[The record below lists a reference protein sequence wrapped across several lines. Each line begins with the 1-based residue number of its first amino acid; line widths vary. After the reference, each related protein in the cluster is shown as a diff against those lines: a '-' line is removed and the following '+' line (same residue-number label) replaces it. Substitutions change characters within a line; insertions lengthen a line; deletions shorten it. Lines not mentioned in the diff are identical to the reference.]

1 MMIKYVLV
9 FQICSIINGQC
20 LTPLT
25 DDKIIDSWIGCVE
38 KGQEITMKIVE
49 ADPIRFE
56 NLKLIVKYW
65 CNEDNS
71 HKIPTSSKQFEKEI

>member
-38 KGQEITMKIVE
+38 KGQQITKEIVE

-71 HKIPTSSKQFEKEI
+71 NKTPTSGKQFEKKV

>member
-20 LTPLT
+20 LTPLSAH
-25 DDKIIDSWIGCVE
+25 KKVDSWIGCVK
-38 KGQEITMKIVE
+38 KGQEVTMKIIE
-49 ADPIRFE
+49 TDPIRFE

-71 HKIPTSSKQFEKEI
+71 NKSPASGKSIEKEV

>member
-20 LTPLT
+20 LTPLS
-25 DDKIIDSWIGCVE
+25 DHKKIDSWIGCVE

-49 ADPIRFE
+49 VDPIRFE

-65 CNEDNS
+65 CNEDKSNKS
-71 HKIPTSSKQFEKEI
+71 PASSKSIEKEI

>member
-1 MMIKYVLV
+1 MIKYVLV

-20 LTPLT
+20 LLPLN

-38 KGQEITMKIVE
+38 KGQQITKEIVE
-49 ADPIRFE
+49 SDPIRFE

-65 CNEDNS
+65 CNEDKSNKS
-71 HKIPTSSKQFEKEI
+71 PASSKSIEKEI